1 MPELP
6 EVETVCRGL
15 AKVMAGRDI
24 ALVRKNRGDLRAP
37 FPAGLEKL
45 RGHISSITR
54 RAKYILINLKDGKT
68 LVIHLGMSGRITLH
82 PRDEAYKPSAHD
94 HMIITLDNGLRA
106 VLNDPRRFGI
116 VALARADSLEKHKLF
131 AHLGPEPLEA
141 GFNAAYL
148 AEKLKGRKT
157 SIKVALMDQ
166 ELVVGVGNIYAAE
179 ALFLSHIDPR
189 AEAGSLTKAQLGK
202 LVSAVRK
209 VLEKAIAAGGS
220 SLRDYVQTDGTL
232 GMFQHSFAV
241 YGREGE
247 KCKGCTCD
255 IKKTGGVK
263 RITQGGRSTFFCP
276 MRQGG

>member
-15 AKVMAGRDI
+15 AKMMAGRDI
-24 ALVRKNRGDLRAP
+24 AQVRKNRGDLRAP

-45 RGHISSITR
+45 KGHIASITR
-54 RAKYILINLKDGKT
+54 RAKYILVNLADGRT

-82 PRDEAYKPSAHD
+82 ARDEAYKPGTHD

-116 VALARADSLEKHKLF
+116 VALAKAGELEKHKLF
-131 AHLGPEPLEA
+131 SHLGPEPLGKQFTA
-141 GFNAAYL
+141 DYL
-148 AEKLKGRKT
+148 AEKFKGRKT
-157 SIKVALMDQ
+157 AVKVALMDQ

-179 ALFLSHIDPR
+179 ALFLAHIDPR
-189 AEAGSLTKAQLGK
+189 TAAGSLKKPALTK
-202 LVSAVRK
+202 LVTAIK
-209 VLEKAIAAGGS
+209 KTLEKAIAAGGS

-232 GMFQHSFAV
+232 GLFQHHFAV
-241 YGREGE
+241 YGRAGE

-255 IKKTGGVK
+255 IKKTGGVQ
-263 RITQGGRSTFFCP
+263 RLTQGGRSTFYCP
-276 MRQGG
+276 IRQE